1 MIMTAVVIVNY
12 IKYED
17 TIAAIDSVLESA
29 TSEDYRIIVVDNGST
44 NDSYDEISRHYGMT
58 KIADYQGKNNSQK
71 SDGIYK
77 NLFSDEDQKYT
88 AISFAGK
95 IALIEARENNGYCAG
110 NNIGIRYALEELGAK
125 YIWILNPDTIVKP
138 YTFENYLRYASMNP
152 EVGIVGADLIFY
164 PDSEHMQAFGGG
176 RFGRRKSLVM
186 GPFNHEYKDA
196 PVDTELPDEIELDVA
211 IGASMFVRS
220 EVFEKIGLMNEDY
233 FLYSDE
239 NEFCLRAK
247 KAGYRITA
255 IRGAVVYHKEGYR
268 QDKQTLMAEY
278 YITRN
283 SLYMV
288 KELYPKYFPVHYF
301 FTAVISSDT
310 IRKIFQGRFDL
321 VKMKYRGIRDYRRGI
336 KGRVSL
342 P

>member
-1 MIMTAVVIVNY
+1 MTAVVIVNY

-29 TSEDYRIIVVDNGST
+29 TNEDYRIIVVDNASP
-44 NDSYDEISRHYGMT
+44 NDSFEELSKHYGMIEIT
-58 KIADYQGKNNSQK
+58 DPQRNSKGQEYN
-71 SDGIYK
+71 GIYK
-77 NLFSDEDQKYT
+77 RLFNDDDQKYS

-95 IALIEARENNGYCAG
+95 IALIKASENRGYCAG
-110 NNIGIRYALEELGAK
+110 NNIGIRYAMDELGAE

-138 YTFENYLRYASMNP
+138 YTFENYMRYASMHTD
-152 EVGIVGADLIFY
+152 VGIVGANLIYY
-164 PDSEHMQAFGGG
+164 PDSEHMQAYGGG
-176 RFGRRKSLVM
+176 KFGRRKSLVM

-196 PVDTELPDEIELDVA
+196 SVDTELPEEIELDVA

-247 KAGYRITA
+247 KAGFRITA
-255 IRGAVVYHKEGYR
+255 IRGAVVFHKEGYR
-268 QDKQTLMAEY
+268 ENKQTLMAEY

-288 KELYPKYFPVHYF
+288 NELYPKYFPIHYF

-310 IRKIFQGRFDL
+310 IRKLFQGKFDL